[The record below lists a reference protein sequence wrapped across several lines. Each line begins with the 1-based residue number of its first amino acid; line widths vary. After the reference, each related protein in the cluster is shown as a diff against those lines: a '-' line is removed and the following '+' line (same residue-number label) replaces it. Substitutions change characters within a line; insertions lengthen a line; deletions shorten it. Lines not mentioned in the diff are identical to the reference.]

1 MSTGSKNFKERTPWP
16 IWLWLFL
23 LFLAA
28 SLALAFWAA
37 LGTRWGAVTG
47 LVQLLL
53 LLFAST
59 RTPLEIEVSEEGLR
73 VGPAHIEHRYLGIVE
88 VLSEEQMRQWRGPL
102 ADPAAFVALRFWVA
116 TGVKVEVKDPKDP
129 VPYWL
134 ISSKKAQPLMAALLK
149 QG

>member
-1 MSTGSKNFKERTPWP
+1 M
-16 IWLWLFL
+16 
-23 LFLAA
+23 
-28 SLALAFWAA
+28 
-37 LGTRWGAVTG
+37 TG

-53 LLFAST
+53 LLFASA
-59 RTPLEIEVSEEGLR
+59 RTPLEIEVNERELR
-73 VGPAHIEHRYLGIVE
+73 VGPARIEHRYLGIVE

-102 ADPAAFVALRFWVA
+102 ADPAAFMALRFWVA